1 MSKEEGHSGGP
12 GASIPEPRQSAQG
25 NTHRPRTHD
34 SGSSSVCK
42 RGKLPWASS
51 NRPRGRKL
59 CPRAQRNPRLPEVR
73 ANELRYTELRG
84 YISVVPSREKAK
96 GSS

>member
-51 NRPRGRKL
+51 NRLRGRKL